1 MDATLEER
9 WRCRHGNGRFIWDGI
24 IHKERWGEAPR
35 KVLFLL
41 KEAYAGEA
49 WPDGFD
55 LPCYVREHANDNAVK
70 NPT

>member
-41 KEAYAGEA
+41 KELAYLAGK
-49 WPDGFD
+49 
-55 LPCYVREHANDNAVK
+55 YQ
-70 NPT
+70 